1 MLKIINLQ
9 WKDIHV
15 KCFRIFSQLTGCNS
29 PIFSTLLSDFQ
40 KNFHVKYLV
49 NLILLTAF
57 YRILLER
64 AMCQR
69 VEISYFI
76 CYNVKNYKIHFG
88 IGYFFGIMIPVLFTV

>member
-1 MLKIINLQ
+1 MFSYFFSAYWMQFSDILQFCYQTFKKI
-9 WKDIHV
+9 
-15 KCFRIFSQLTGCNS
+15 
-29 PIFSTLLSDFQ
+29 
-40 KNFHVKYLV
+40 FHVKHLV
-49 NLILLTAF
+49 NPILLTAF
-57 YRILLER
+57 YRILLEK